1 MKMDYLDDGG
11 REAME
16 ILDELKIMI
25 QDAKGSFGNQ
35 NKCTIERNEALN
47 LIDDVFAALPRNLR
61 DANIIVRQ
69 NDDIRFEA
77 EQEAERIIED
87 ARKQAEI
94 LASEKEVVRVAN
106 IQAETI
112 IEDANRYARETR
124 DGVDDY
130 ADEVFYFVETS
141 LDNWLVNV
149 RANRERFVDTSGM

>member
-1 MKMDYLDDGG
+1 MDYLDDGG

-112 IEDANRYARETR
+112 VEDANRYARETR

>member
-1 MKMDYLDDGG
+1 MDYLDDGG